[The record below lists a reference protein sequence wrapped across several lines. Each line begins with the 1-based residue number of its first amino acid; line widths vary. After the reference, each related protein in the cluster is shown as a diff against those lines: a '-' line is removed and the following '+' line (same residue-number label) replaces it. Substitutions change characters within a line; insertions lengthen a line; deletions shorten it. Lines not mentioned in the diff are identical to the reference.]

1 MLVNFFKNLFPA
13 SIAPQ
18 IQLHKWQK
26 PESTAA
32 IYPRFARAG
41 LISNILPLCTHK
53 SLTCPRNEKF
63 IYFNVQTTFLKFLSI
78 AKKKKVIWHNF
89 SS

>member
-53 SLTCPRNEKF
+53 SLTCPKMRNLYILMIKLHF
-63 IYFNVQTTFLKFLSI
+63 
-78 AKKKKVIWHNF
+78 
-89 SS
+89 